1 MANQSE
7 AKREWR
13 EATPDDSDKG
23 SSSSD
28 GGEGGEG
35 SGSDGTTSYE
45 SEELTPRPAKK
56 VCGEEENDP
65 VFDPVVEKKVLTSSH
80 AP

>member
-1 MANQSE
+1 MANKSE

-45 SEELTPRPAKK
+45 SEELTPRPARKFVERKK
-56 VCGEEENDP
+56 TILSLIRWSR
-65 VFDPVVEKKVLTSSH
+65 KKVLTSSH